1 MTGEVSLRRRRFL
14 QMAGGASVF
23 SLLRPEEAMFGEQGG
38 QTLRVFTTSDTKKHA
53 EGPAVAWGPGSSGSA
68 RAGDGEQVVVDAA
81 ERFQPVLGFG
91 SAYTDAS
98 CYLLNG
104 MEPEARHKF
113 LEETF
118 SPGRMNLSV
127 GRTSI
132 GASDY
137 SRDVYNYDDVA
148 GDVEMTHFSIAHDEA
163 YILPMLREMRRLNPD
178 LFLLSTPWSPPGWM
192 KTYGSMLGGWMMNKY
207 LGPYALYLSRFLEA
221 YRKAGVAV
229 NAITSQNELETD
241 QAGHMPATYWPPE
254 LEADFVRDHLGPML
268 RKNGEKTEI
277 WLLDHNYDLWKRVRW
292 QMQDAELQKYVS
304 GVAWHGYV
312 GTPDQMSRLHE
323 AEPQLPFYW
332 TEGGPDYT
340 DPKYASDWTRWGL
353 TFSGAINNWCRCVI
367 TWNLM
372 LNERGEPNIGPFS
385 CGGLVTLRGD
395 RELVYSGQYWALRQ
409 FSEHVRR
416 GAVRVGTHSDA
427 SELGHV
433 GFVNKDGSWVLV
445 LTNTG
450 DDRPLAIVNG
460 GLVARVVLEK
470 NSVTTLVW

>member
-1 MTGEVSLRRRRFL
+1 MTGEVTLRRRRFL

-23 SLLRPEEAMFGEQGG
+23 PLLRPAEAMLGEQGG
-38 QTLRVFTTSDTKKHA
+38 RTMRVWTTSETKKHV
-53 EGPAVAWGPGSSGSA
+53 EGSPVARGSMGS
-68 RAGDGEQVVVDAA
+68 RASEQEQVVVDGLQ
-81 ERFQPVLGFG
+81 RFQPMLGFG

-98 CYLLNG
+98 CFLLNG
-104 MEPEARHKF
+104 MEPEARRKF

-118 SPGRMNLSV
+118 SPDRMNLSV

-137 SRDVYNYDDVA
+137 SRDVYNYDDVP
-148 GDVEMTHFSIAHDEA
+148 GDVEMAHFSIAHDEA

-192 KTYGSMLGGWMMNKY
+192 KTYGSMLGGWMTNKY

-241 QAGHMPATYWPPE
+241 QAGHMPAAYWPPE
-254 LEADFVRDHLGPML
+254 MESDFVRDHLGPML
-268 RKNGEKTEI
+268 RKKGDETEI

-292 QMQDAELQKYVS
+292 QMQDAELRKYVS

-323 AEPQLPFYW
+323 AEPQMPFYW

-340 DPKYASDWTRWGL
+340 DPKYATDWTRWGNI
-353 TFSGAINNWCRCVI
+353 FSAAINNWCRCVI

-409 FSEHVRR
+409 FSQHVRR

-433 GFVNKDGSWVLV
+433 GFVNKDGTWVLV

-450 DDRPLAIVNG
+450 DERQLAIVNG
-460 GLVARVVLEK
+460 GLGARVVLEK